1 MAVSPSSSVQQARQL
16 IADRLR
22 ELREQAGLTG
32 RAHAQ
37 ACGWHPAKTSR
48 IENNRTA
55 PSADDIRIWCR
66 ACGAQDRAGDLVE
79 SLRAAEG
86 MFVEWRRITRS
97 GLYQAQQVR
106 ASVYERTRRFRS
118 YSSWLVPGMIQTP
131 TYVESVLRAVRHREG
146 LIDDVDKAVAAR
158 LERQRL
164 LTDGRRVFAFIIE
177 ESVLRAGVGGPDV
190 MRDQLHYLGEVGS
203 LPNVSLGIIP
213 ALDDRERWPVEGF
226 WLYDNAQVNVEL
238 VSSYLTITQPSEV
251 SLYAD
256 TFAQLAELAVYGG
269 DARTL
274 IRAAA
279 DSLSAPAG

>member
-1 MAVSPSSSVQQARQL
+1 MAVSPSSSVQRARQV

-32 RAHAQ
+32 RGHAL

-55 PSADDIRIWCR
+55 PSADDIRVWCR
-66 ACGAQDRAGDLVE
+66 VCGAEDRAGDLVE
-79 SLRAAEG
+79 SLRAVEG

-131 TYVESVLRAVRHREG
+131 AYVESVLQAVRHREG
-146 LIDDVDKAVAAR
+146 LVDDVDKAVAAR

-164 LTDGRRVFAFIIE
+164 LSDGRRVFAFIIE
-177 ESVLRAGVGGPDV
+177 ESVLRSGVGGPDV
-190 MRDQLHYLGEVGS
+190 MRDQLRYLAELGS
-203 LPNVSLGIIP
+203 LPNVSLGVIP
-213 ALDDRERWPVEGF
+213 ALPDRERWPVEGF

-251 SLYAD
+251 ALYSD
-256 TFAQLAELAVYGG
+256 TFARLADLAVHGSG
-269 DARTL
+269 AREL
-274 IRAAA
+274 IRAAV
-279 DSLSAPAG
+279 DRLSGPTG